1 MLTKEEIKEFLE
13 LLNDPDIVAQTATYI
28 FTGIDID
35 SSGLID
41 EEEFIDGLKKLFLEL
56 GGNELTNEQIKRAL
70 EKVDTDRDH
79 KISRVELKTLVKKF
93 IDSLKEIVEGLG

>member
-41 EEEFIDGLKKLFLEL
+41 EEEFVDGLKKLFLEL

-93 IDSLKEIVEGLG
+93 IDSLKEIVEGLR